1 MRQEEECPKAC
12 ETRLTYGPAGTVFLI
27 TEGGLYGHQR
37 EYAKEA

>member
-1 MRQEEECPKAC
+1 MRQEKGVGRPEKQTNLWFQGA
-12 ETRLTYGPAGTVFLI
+12 RFLI